1 MPLSV
6 EPPVCGSCRITM
18 LCFNSVRTENTT
30 DHLTHSF
37 RCPSCN
43 RTQKVTVRQA
53 TNVPIADDPAH
64 WKKRADEIRQLAE
77 TLSDAK
83 AREAFLKLAADYD
96 KLAQRAG
103 NRSQAPKSSGT
114 AA

>member
-1 MPLSV
+1 M
-6 EPPVCGSCRITM
+6 
-18 LCFNSVRTENTT
+18 
-30 DHLTHSF
+30 
-37 RCPSCN
+37 
-43 RTQKVTVRQA
+43 QA
-53 TNVPIADDPAH
+53 TNVPLADDPAH

-77 TLSDAK
+77 TLSDAN

-103 NRSQAPKSSGT
+103 QRGQTTTSSSGT